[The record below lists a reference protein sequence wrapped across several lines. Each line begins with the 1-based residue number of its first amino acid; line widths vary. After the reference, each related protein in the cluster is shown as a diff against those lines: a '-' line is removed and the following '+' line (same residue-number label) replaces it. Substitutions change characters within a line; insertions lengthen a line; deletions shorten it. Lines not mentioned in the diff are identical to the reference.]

1 MEPMIGS
8 LPGFVAFEYLRP
20 GFEMRF
26 SGNAPDERGEPEG
39 EHVEVTLTVPPLNF
53 YYLQKVQ
60 AIQKARAA
68 PATADELN
76 SDIIDSVFLALK
88 RNYRG
93 VPRWLVE
100 QSLDGPMLVRLGAK
114 MREMTGSAEQEKKE
128 TGTVS

>member
-8 LPGFVAFEYLRP
+8 LPGFESFEYARP

-26 SGNAPDERGEPEG
+26 SGNTPNDQGEPEG
-39 EHVEVTLTVPPLNF
+39 EHVELTLMVPPLNF

-60 AIQKARAA
+60 AIQKSRGVA
-68 PATADELN
+68 PTADQLN
-76 SDIIDSVFLALK
+76 SDIIDTVFFALK

-100 QSLDGPMLVRLGAK
+100 QSLDGPLIAQLSAK
-114 MREMTGSAEQEKKE
+114 MREMSGVADEKKDPL
-128 TGTVS
+128 TSP

>member
-1 MEPMIGS
+1 LEPVIGS
-8 LPGFVAFEYLRP
+8 LPGFEAFEYIRP

-26 SGNAPDERGEPEG
+26 SGNAPNDAGAEG

-60 AIQKARAA
+60 AVQKSRGTTPSAE
-68 PATADELN
+68 DLN
-76 SDIIDSVFLALK
+76 SDIIDTVFFALK

-100 QSLDGPMLVRLGAK
+100 QSLDAPLIMQLSAK
-114 MREMTGSAEQEKKE
+114 MRAMSGAPEQEKKATE
-128 TGTVS
+128 PSP